1 MPSPWSWTTS
11 GASTGCSRER
21 TCSPTWR
28 STRRRCAA
36 SASARRAASCSACAR
51 SSWRPAAS
59 RPPSSSSWSSRR
71 RASSSCCAMCSASG
85 TRTAATPTLPSSPPG
100 RASWGH
106 CLRCGSCWPFAP
118 ATHACRPR
126 PCAPSSAPTWARSS
140 ASWRRSTRSM
150 RSGLAL
156 ALGLLLVLALPA
168 LAAEPRIPAPEGF
181 VTDRAGVIP
190 PATRERLTALL
201 EELKQKTG
209 AEIAVVTVRTTAPLD
224 DFTYAMRI
232 ADAWKPGRKREDTGI
247 VFLVAVQERKLRILT
262 GYGLEGILP
271 DGLVG
276 EIEDREIVPAF
287 RVGRMDEGIWRGVVA
302 LAGRIAAARGVEL
315 TGVTSHPVELPGSA
329 PGLAAMPLVLL
340 VVILIFLS
348 LVLAYGGG
356 PRWMYGRR
364 GGFYSGGF
372 GGGFGGGGGGFGG
385 FGGGSFGGG
394 GAGRGW

>member
-1 MPSPWSWTTS
+1 
-11 GASTGCSRER
+11 
-21 TCSPTWR
+21 
-28 STRRRCAA
+28 
-36 SASARRAASCSACAR
+36 
-51 SSWRPAAS
+51 
-59 RPPSSSSWSSRR
+59 
-71 RASSSCCAMCSASG
+71 
-85 TRTAATPTLPSSPPG
+85 
-100 RASWGH
+100 
-106 CLRCGSCWPFAP
+106 
-118 ATHACRPR
+118 
-126 PCAPSSAPTWARSS
+126 
-140 ASWRRSTRSM
+140 M

-156 ALGLLLVLALPA
+156 GASNGPGGPSSARALTRAPRFRCPRTPSARVSALALGLLALALPA

-209 AEIAVVTVRTTAPLD
+209 AEIAVVTVPTTAPLD

-287 RVGRMDEGIWRGVVA
+287 RAGRMDEGIWRGVVA

-329 PGLAAMPLVLL
+329 PGLAAIPLVLL

-356 PRWMYGRR
+356 PRLMYGRR

>member
-1 MPSPWSWTTS
+1 
-11 GASTGCSRER
+11 
-21 TCSPTWR
+21 
-28 STRRRCAA
+28 
-36 SASARRAASCSACAR
+36 
-51 SSWRPAAS
+51 
-59 RPPSSSSWSSRR
+59 
-71 RASSSCCAMCSASG
+71 
-85 TRTAATPTLPSSPPG
+85 
-100 RASWGH
+100 
-106 CLRCGSCWPFAP
+106 
-118 ATHACRPR
+118 
-126 PCAPSSAPTWARSS
+126 
-140 ASWRRSTRSM
+140 M

-168 LAAEPRIPAPEGF
+168 MAAEPRIPAPEGF
-181 VTDRAGVIP
+181 GTDRAGVIP

-201 EELKQKTG
+201 EELRQKTG
-209 AEIAVVTVRTTAPLD
+209 AEIAVVTVPTTAPLD
-224 DFTYAMRI
+224 DFTYALGI
-232 ADAWKPGRKREDTGI
+232 AEAWKPGRKREDTGV
-247 VFLVAVQERKLRILT
+247 VFLIAVNDRKLRILT

-315 TGVTSHPVELPGSA
+315 TGVTGHPVQPPSSA
-329 PGLAAMPLVLL
+329 PGLAPIVDAIPVVLL
-340 VVILIFLS
+340 VVILIFFS

-356 PRWMYGRR
+356 PRLMYGRR

>member
-1 MPSPWSWTTS
+1 
-11 GASTGCSRER
+11 
-21 TCSPTWR
+21 
-28 STRRRCAA
+28 
-36 SASARRAASCSACAR
+36 
-51 SSWRPAAS
+51 
-59 RPPSSSSWSSRR
+59 
-71 RASSSCCAMCSASG
+71 
-85 TRTAATPTLPSSPPG
+85 
-100 RASWGH
+100 
-106 CLRCGSCWPFAP
+106 
-118 ATHACRPR
+118 
-126 PCAPSSAPTWARSS
+126 
-140 ASWRRSTRSM
+140 M

-156 ALGLLLVLALPA
+156 GASNGPGGPSSARALTRAPNQRPRGSRRAPRTPSARVSALALGLLALALPA

-190 PATRERLTALL
+190 PATRGRLTALL

-209 AEIAVVTVRTTAPLD
+209 AEIAVVIVPTTAPLD

-247 VFLVAVQERKLRILT
+247 VFLVAVQDRKLRILT

-287 RVGRMDEGIWRGVVA
+287 RAGRMDEGIWRGVVA

-315 TGVTSHPVELPGSA
+315 TGVTGHPVQPPSSA
-329 PGLAAMPLVLL
+329 PGLAPIVDAIPVVLL
-340 VVILIFLS
+340 VVILIFFS

-356 PRWMYGRR
+356 PRLMYGRR